1 TARSPGIAVML
12 DDAQWIDAA
21 TLRFVARLAIDIQAA
36 PVAVV
41 AGVRSGEAGPAHD
54 VLVHIG
60 GLRGARRLTLA
71 ELGEQA
77 AGDLFARELGA
88 PPDARLLAAGMR
100 ASGGNPAFLTALADE
115 LRAAVGASQPEA
127 IGSLADTVPESVART
142 VLARVRRLG
151 PDAEALAAAVAVL
164 GDDAA
169 LRHAA
174 ALASLDIERAER
186 SADALVRA
194 GLLEA

>member
-1 TARSPGIAVML
+1 SRRR
-12 DDAQWIDAA
+12 A
-21 TLRFVARLAIDIQAA
+21 TC
-36 PVAVV
+36 
-41 AGVRSGEAGPAHD
+41 S
-54 VLVHIG
+54 
-60 GLRGARRLTLA
+60 
-71 ELGEQA
+71 
-77 AGDLFARELGA
+77 RELGA

-115 LRAAVGASQPEA
+115 LRAADGASQPEA

-194 GLLEA
+194 GLLEAGPALAYRQGFAAAAVHQDLPPVRRSRLHRHAA